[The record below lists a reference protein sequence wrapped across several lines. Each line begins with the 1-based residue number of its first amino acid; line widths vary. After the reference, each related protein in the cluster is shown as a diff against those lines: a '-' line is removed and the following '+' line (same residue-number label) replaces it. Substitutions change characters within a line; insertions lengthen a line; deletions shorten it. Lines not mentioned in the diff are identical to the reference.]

1 MAAGDTVTLK
11 FEHPYSYGS
20 HYSVKLKNFTV
31 SPLYTLTIAPDQT
44 DATVTLKDKE
54 GKTVSGSNGVF
65 AVKAA
70 ADYTYTVTKKGYEPA
85 TGKVTMSAE
94 NQTVNVTLVK
104 LPVITLTVSPADATV
119 KLTKNGSAVSHDT
132 KNGGEYKYIA
142 AKNTA
147 YTYTVSKFGYETA
160 TGTIT
165 VATADVNK
173 TVKLTELA
181 KQTVTFNITK
191 PEGVNAEPVV
201 TVKYNGTKVYEGSG
215 TNCTLPA
222 GNYTYTA
229 KLDGCDDLSGSF
241 TVAAAAVTVNL
252 PFAKKLTFDDI
263 FQDIEGITAT
273 NGTSGFKPVKD
284 AAGNYL
290 ESNGKYYGTT
300 SLTLTATESRLVS
313 FRYLAKGYEN
323 NWDEDNS
330 AFFTVKKG
338 TTTLL
343 TVYEED
349 DWKTFSTV
357 LNKDEKLTL
366 SFSESGSNYYVRLK
380 DFAAAAAHTLTL
392 KTPDGATVVLKDRS
406 GTEITGK
413 TVHTPLPPVPIPT
426 PSASSATRP
435 RRGTSPLAPM

>member
-252 PFAKKLTFDDI
+252 PL
-263 FQDIEGITAT
+263 QR
-273 NGTSGFKPVKD
+273 N
-284 AAGNYL
+284 
-290 ESNGKYYGTT
+290 
-300 SLTLTATESRLVS
+300 
-313 FRYLAKGYEN
+313 
-323 NWDEDNS
+323 
-330 AFFTVKKG
+330 
-338 TTTLL
+338 
-343 TVYEED
+343 
-349 DWKTFSTV
+349 
-357 LNKDEKLTL
+357 
-366 SFSESGSNYYVRLK
+366 
-380 DFAAAAAHTLTL
+380 
-392 KTPDGATVVLKDRS
+392 
-406 GTEITGK
+406 
-413 TVHTPLPPVPIPT
+413 
-426 PSASSATRP
+426 
-435 RRGTSPLAPM
+435 